1 MLNIFSVNNHAKC
14 VTCTGKMSHNEH
26 IFNMIY
32 DLLES
37 DKNNTE
43 LHQFKVDRVSKVSFE
58 KYWVVFWSFQSKI
71 T

>member
-1 MLNIFSVNNHAKC
+1 MPNVWPVLA
-14 VTCTGKMSHNEH
+14 KMSHNEH
-26 IFNMIY
+26 IFNKIY

-58 KYWVVFWSFQSKI
+58 KDWVVFWSFQSKI